1 MKRGALA
8 LPAAFAAL
16 VAFGT
21 GAAGACTAVP
31 GGRVVLESD
40 AVDPEVFLW
49 DSRVR
54 LIDYAAG
61 SWGSTR
67 EVVAHTMLA
76 EPGTQ
81 ALVVTC
87 IPAAAH
93 PKFASG
99 DADAIGVKV
108 VTGPYRGRYGWVL
121 SSDLRQPRPMGE
133 SATISDPRN

>member
-1 MKRGALA
+1 MRRAWIRFLGAC
-8 LPAAFAAL
+8 AAFAGCAT
-16 VAFGT
+16 V
-21 GAAGACTAVP
+21 AAGACTAVP

-61 SWGSTR
+61 FWGSAR
-67 EVVAHTMLA
+67 AVVAHTMLA

-93 PKFASG
+93 PKFGPG
-99 DADAIGVKV
+99 DADAIGVKI

-121 SSDLRQPRPMGE
+121 SSDLRQSRPTGE